1 MSLEQV
7 NAILDMQL
15 HRLTGLEQ
23 DKLTEEYQ
31 DLLREIAHL
40 ESILGDFDKLMTII
54 SNEMIEIR
62 DNFGDERRTDIIDSR
77 MDFQPRR
84 SHS

>member
-1 MSLEQV
+1 EQV

-40 ESILGDFDKLMTII
+40 ESILGDFDKLMAII

-62 DNFGDERRTDIIDSR
+62 DNFGDERRTDIIESH
-77 MDFQPRR
+77 MDV
-84 SHS
+84 